1 MLGPL
6 SQPNHV
12 QVDSLLVVLKTFL
25 CGFSMSDWI
34 SMVELDSGTVLKFRD
49 YLPYWRGP
57 HPPSN
62 MQVMP

>member
-1 MLGPL
+1 M
-6 SQPNHV
+6 
-12 QVDSLLVVLKTFL
+12 VLKTFL

-34 SMVELDSGTVLKFRD
+34 SMVELDSGTVLQFRD

-62 MQVMP
+62 MQVLP